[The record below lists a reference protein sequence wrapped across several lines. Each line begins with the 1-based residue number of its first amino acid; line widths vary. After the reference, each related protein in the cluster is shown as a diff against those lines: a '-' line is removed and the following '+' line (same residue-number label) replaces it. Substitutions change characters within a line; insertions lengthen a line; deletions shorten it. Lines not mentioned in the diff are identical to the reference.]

1 MRRHKQNIAAMLA
14 SHGPL
19 TQAGLDLAT
28 SDVSAG
34 CLVDCPHAHAPLLI
48 AFGFVDWQS
57 IAGFDFWGRSKKFEA
72 HNGLPL
78 NRVLLRDTASLW
90 YQHGCAGM
98 GHRAEDLS
106 RALAVLVATLA
117 PSKIMV
123 VGQSMGGYAALQ
135 FGTDLQRRFGNV
147 RMLAFGPL
155 SHLCPQRARQ
165 EGDLR
170 YLPMM
175 ECLAITRPRG
185 FVPDLV
191 QYMQQAADDGVTL
204 QCGIVVGAAQQP
216 PQGDNSDHL
225 HAARFAALPG
235 VQIDSFPDAPHAV
248 VQWLIDQGRIDDVF
262 QTGAN
267 DLIAPGPRVSYSVEE
282 PGITQNFES
291 RCASDGALWV
301 VAQASGFTPPT
312 PITDPWK
319 QWLAENLLLGC
330 TRLDTIYT
338 LVKNGFDAAQ
348 ACSEIV
354 AILAS
359 PAMVASKRLSSRLDK
374 RDWMLSVQRSNRE
387 LDVRNHAISVMPAL
401 DRETFLREHYSRNRP
416 VVMTGAF
423 DDWPARKKWS
433 LDYINQTCGHTEVQ
447 VQTDRESDS
456 LYEIRAHQHRR
467 LMRLSDCLKLIAD
480 TDKSGGTSNNLY
492 ITAGNTGVNE
502 CALQAL
508 WPDTRPTLPAYLDS
522 QLPGRNGFFWM
533 GPRGTVT
540 PLHHDLTNNFM
551 AQVVGRKRVWLID
564 PAYTPLLA
572 NQLHCFSEVD
582 LRNIDFERFPLMRK
596 VRVLEHVL
604 SPGELLF
611 LPIGWW
617 HQVVGIDTTI
627 TMTYTNFLWPNDY
640 ASDYRTY
647 GPV

>member
-1 MRRHKQNIAAMLA
+1 MSQHTRNIATTLA
-14 SHGPL
+14 SRGPL

-28 SDVSAG
+28 LDASAG
-34 CLVDCPHAHAPLLI
+34 CLVDCPHPHAPLLI
-48 AFGFVDWQS
+48 AFGFVDWES
-57 IAGFDFWGRSKKFEA
+57 TAGFDFWGRSKKFEPR
-72 HNGLPL
+72 NGLPL
-78 NRVLLRDTASLW
+78 NRVLLRDTGSLW

-98 GHRAEDLS
+98 GHNAEDLS
-106 RALAVLVATLA
+106 RALAVLISTLA

-155 SHLCPQRARQ
+155 SHLDPQRARH

-175 ECLAITRPRG
+175 ECLAITQPSG
-185 FVPDLV
+185 CVPDLV
-191 QYMQQAADDGVTL
+191 RHMQQAADDGVTL
-204 QCGIVVGAAQQP
+204 QCRIVMGTAQQP

-225 HAARFAALPG
+225 HAARFATLPG
-235 VQIDSFPDAPHAV
+235 VHIDTFPDAPHAV
-248 VQWLIDQGRIDDVF
+248 VQWLIDQGRIDEVF
-262 QTGAN
+262 QTGAD
-267 DLIAPGPRVSYSVEE
+267 DLNAPGPQFSYSVDE
-282 PGITQNFES
+282 PGIALSFDS
-291 RCASDGALWV
+291 RRASDDALWV
-301 VAQASGFTPPT
+301 VAHASGFASPP
-312 PITDPWK
+312 PITDTWK
-319 QWLAENLLLGC
+319 QWLAENLLLGSP
-330 TRLDTIYT
+330 RLDSLYT

-348 ACSEIV
+348 ARSEIIS
-354 AILAS
+354 ILAS
-359 PAMVASKRLSSRLDK
+359 PAMVASKRLSSRLAK
-374 RDWMLSVQRSNRE
+374 RDWMLNVQRSNHE
-387 LDVRNHAISVMPAL
+387 LDARNHAIPVVPAL

-416 VVMTGAF
+416 VVMTGTF
-423 DDWPARKKWS
+423 DDWPARQKWS
-433 LDYINQTCGHTEVQ
+433 LDYINQTCGHADVQ
-447 VQTDRESDS
+447 VQTDRDSDS
-456 LYEIRAHQHRR
+456 HYEMRAHQHRR
-467 LMRLSDCLKLIAD
+467 LMRLSDCLKLIDD

-502 CALQAL
+502 QALQAL

-522 QLPGRNGFFWM
+522 QLPGHNGFFWM

-551 AQVVGRKRVWLID
+551 AQVMGRKRVWLID

-572 NQLHCFSEVD
+572 NHLHCFSEVD
-582 LRNIDFERFPLMRK
+582 LRQIDFGRFPMMRN

-617 HQVVGIDTTI
+617 HQVVGMDTTI

-640 ASDYRTY
+640 ASDYQTY